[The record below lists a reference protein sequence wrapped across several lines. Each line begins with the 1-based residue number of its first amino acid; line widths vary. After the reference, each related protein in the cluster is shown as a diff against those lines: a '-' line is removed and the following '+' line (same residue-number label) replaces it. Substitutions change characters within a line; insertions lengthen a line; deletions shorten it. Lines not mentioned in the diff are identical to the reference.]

1 MKRTIRA
8 FVFLFLLFAAGISA
22 ADKPDFSGSYTLT
35 GVSGP
40 KYEKGTIQKL
50 RVVQTGSS
58 VEVTQTISGHPNVNT
73 YPLSDKEG
81 VYESPGGAKGT
92 CKAQS
97 KKNELV
103 LDSVVTTRPDVTSP
117 IVQIHTKQKWQLSR
131 DLKTLTIRNTVD
143 SPQSAINI
151 IEPWTEIYTRD

>member
-1 MKRTIRA
+1 MKRPIRA
-8 FVFLFLLFAAGISA
+8 AVFLFLLFAAGISA

-40 KYEKGTIQKL
+40 RYEKGTIQKL
-50 RVVQTGSS
+50 RVVQTGTSI
-58 VEVTQTISGHPNVNT
+58 EVTQTISGNPNVNT
-73 YPLSDKEG
+73 YPFSDKEG
-81 VYESPGGAKGT
+81 VYVSPGGAKGT

-97 KKNELV
+97 KKNELI
-103 LDSVVTTRPDVTSP
+103 LESVVTTRPDVTSP